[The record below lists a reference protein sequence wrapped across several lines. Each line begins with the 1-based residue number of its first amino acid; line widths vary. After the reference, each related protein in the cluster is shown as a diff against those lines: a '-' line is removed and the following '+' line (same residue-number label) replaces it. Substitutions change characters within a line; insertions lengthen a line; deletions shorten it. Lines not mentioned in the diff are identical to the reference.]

1 MGISARKVIRA
12 DARGARTGSR
22 MDGFRSTDGTLIRY
36 MRRGSG
42 PPLLLIH
49 GTSADSNQ
57 WQRIMPALS
66 RHLTVYAMIRRGYQG
81 SEDADSYQIDREV
94 EDIVALADSVTEGP
108 VNILAHSYGAIC
120 AFEAAYR
127 YPRVQRLV
135 LYEPPI
141 PAYAGAYFTPA
152 LIKTVRRLL
161 AESKGEAV
169 LEAFLAKM
177 AQVPVGKLAAMR
189 SSPQWAK
196 AASRAHTI
204 VRELEAAASY
214 DLRPERFHDWKIP
227 TLLLLGGDSP
237 QPYRATA
244 ARLNAL
250 LPGSAI
256 AVLAR
261 QRHAAMINAPALFVR
276 EVLAFIKG
284 LPRGATVETGLREAR
299 A

>member
-1 MGISARKVIRA
+1 
-12 DARGARTGSR
+12 
-22 MDGFRSTDGTLIRY
+22 
-36 MRRGSG
+36 
-42 PPLLLIH
+42 
-49 GTSADSNQ
+49 
-57 WQRIMPALS
+57 MPALS

-94 EDIVALADSVTEGP
+94 EDVVALADAVTEGP

-120 AFEAAYR
+120 ALEAAYR
-127 YPRVQRLV
+127 SPRVQHLM

-141 PAYAGAYFTPA
+141 PAHAGAYFTAA

-177 AQVPVGKLAAMR
+177 AQVPVGELAAMR
-189 SSPQWAK
+189 SSPQWTK
-196 AASRAHTI
+196 AASKAHTI
-204 VRELEAAASY
+204 VRELEAAATY
-214 DLRPERFHDWKIP
+214 DLRPERFHDWNIP

-244 ARLNAL
+244 AMLNAI
-250 LPGSAI
+250 LPGSTV
-256 AVLAR
+256 AVLEK

-276 EVLAFIKG
+276 EVLAFIKAH
-284 LPRGATVETGLREAR
+284 PPGATAGTGLSEAC